1 MAKEKE
7 EITFEEKIKLLEEIV
22 KELESGEVPLDDA
35 INKYTEAMKLA
46 KECSEKLK
54 NAEENV
60 NKILTENGKEE
71 DFTVE

>member
-1 MAKEKE
+1 MAKTK
-7 EITFEEKIKLLEEIV
+7 FEDKLN
-22 KELESGEVPLDDA
+22 ELEKLVLELEKGDVDLDDA

-60 NKILTENGKEE
+60 NKILTENNKEE
-71 DFTVE
+71 DFKVE